1 MIGMRGFT
9 LTTLFIGL
17 LAGTVSFAAELPSVE
32 LAIQGR
38 QFIPQS
44 LEVPAGTKVLVTVH
58 NRDALPAEF
67 ESYDLSREVVIPPGA
82 SIKVYIGPLKPGKY
96 HFFDDFNPDAEG
108 WITATAPAAG
118 D

>member
-1 MIGMRGFT
+1 MRSFT
-9 LTTLFIGL
+9 LTALLIGL
-17 LAGTVSFAAELPSVE
+17 LAGATAFAAESPAVE

-38 QFIPQS
+38 QFAPQN
-44 LEVPAGTKVLVTVH
+44 LEVPAGIKVLVTVH

-67 ESYDLSREVVIPPGA
+67 ESYDLSREVVVPPGA

-108 WITATAPAAG
+108 WITATVPVAG